1 MTLFITTP
9 SRRYE
14 IADAYVMA
22 LTFII
27 VYWVTTITKQAIE
40 KQMSSKKKKNKTIK
54 LPDPRGGGKEIK
66 VSDDTELGFIILSC
80 IADNES
86 YIVKSQ
92 KIREVIFRLGKRK
105 IEKDSLVIT
114 PNMIRFLALKLINED
129 QSLIVKI
136 GNIVFSASNRIR
148 LMTRIVGTSVIA
160 FMGAIFMNLP
170 FAILM
175 VMVYFDQT
183 QYCGYNCDAHFQHV
197 SEKEAIN
204 IYAEEPAGH
213 LAISGNDEARQVAIY
228 NPTKAADKII
238 DVTAERR
245 TVEKEY
251 QRSRKKAKEVK
262 FSEFRKTDPVLSQ
275 FQDLPEPEVPQKVC
289 KLNDVHEVFDIKVEK
304 VEQK

>member
-22 LTFII
+22 LTFAI

-40 KQMSSKKKKNKTIK
+40 KRRSIKKKKNKTIK
-54 LPDPRGGGKEIK
+54 LPDPRGGSKEIK

-92 KIREVIFRLGKRK
+92 KIREVIFRLVKRK
-105 IEKDSLVIT
+105 IEKESLIIT

-136 GNIVFSASNRIR
+136 GNIVLSSSNRIR
-148 LMTRIVGTSVIA
+148 LMTRVVGTSVIA
-160 FMGAIFMNLP
+160 FIGAIFMNLP

-175 VMVYFDQT
+175 VMIYFDQT
-183 QYCGYNCDAHFQHV
+183 QYCGYNCDLHFQHI
-197 SEKEAIN
+197 SEKEPIN
-204 IYAEEPAGH
+204 IYSNEPAGH

-238 DVTAERR
+238 DVTPERK

-289 KLNDVHEVFDIKVEK
+289 KLNDVHEIFDIKI
-304 VEQK
+304 EQK

>member
-14 IADAYVMA
+14 ISDAYVMA

-27 VYWVTTITKQAIE
+27 VYWVTTISKKAIE
-40 KQMSSKKKKNKTIK
+40 KRISNKKKKNKTIK
-54 LPDPRGGGKEIK
+54 LPDPRGGSKEIK

-86 YIVKSQ
+86 YIVKSR
-92 KIREVIFRLGKRK
+92 KIREVIFRLVKRK
-105 IEKDSLVIT
+105 LENDSLVIS

-136 GNIVFSASNRIR
+136 GNIVLSSSNRIR

-170 FAILM
+170 FAILL

-213 LAISGNDEARQVAIY
+213 LAISGNDEARQVSIY
-228 NPTKAADKII
+228 NPTRANDKII
-238 DVTAERR
+238 DVTAERK
-245 TVEKEY
+245 TVQKQY
-251 QRSRKKAKEVK
+251 QRSRKKTKEVK

-275 FQDLPEPEVPQKVC
+275 FQDLPEPEVPQKIC
-289 KLNDVHEVFDIKVEK
+289 KLNNVHEVFDIKVD
-304 VEQK
+304 